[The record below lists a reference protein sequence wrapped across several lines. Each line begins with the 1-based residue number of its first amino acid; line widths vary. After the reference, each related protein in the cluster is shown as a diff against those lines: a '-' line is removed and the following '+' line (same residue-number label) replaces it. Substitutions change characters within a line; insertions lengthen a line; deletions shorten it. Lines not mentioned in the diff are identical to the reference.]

1 VLKEF
6 SKTENFVSLSRDTR
20 LIDYQNAQIILI
32 GARQGKHVIK
42 NEIGVEIKDEK
53 YINLETY
60 RKNGQAVQTPVW
72 FVIDGRTL
80 YIRTDMSSGKVKRAK
95 NNPRVRITP
104 CNIRG
109 QPKGKWIDG
118 EMRMASIISE
128 SEKANKLLNH
138 KYGLKGKIRTF
149 NRLRNTKPMVFSI
162 QI

>member
-1 VLKEF
+1 MTRNNNDISQF
-6 SKTENFVSLSRDTR
+6 SN
-20 LIDYQNAQIILI
+20 
-32 GARQGKHVIK
+32 
-42 NEIGVEIKDEK
+42 EK

-109 QPKGKWIDG
+109 QPKGKWMDG
-118 EMRMASIISE
+118 EMRMVSITSE
-128 SEKANKLLNH
+128 SEKANQLLNH
-138 KYGLKGKIRTF
+138 KYGLKGKIIRTF
-149 NRLRNTKPMVFSI
+149 NRIRNTKPMVFSI

>member
-1 VLKEF
+1 MSKNNNTSQF
-6 SKTENFVSLSRDTR
+6 SN
-20 LIDYQNAQIILI
+20 
-32 GARQGKHVIK
+32 
-42 NEIGVEIKDEK
+42 EK

-72 FVIDGRTL
+72 FVIDGRIL

-109 QPKGKWIDG
+109 QPKGKWMDG
-118 EMRMASIISE
+118 EMRMASITSE
-128 SEKANKLLNH
+128 SEKANQLLNK
-138 KYGLKGKIRTF
+138 KYGLKGRIIRTF
-149 NRLRNTKPMVFSI
+149 NRLRNTTPIVFSI

>member
-1 VLKEF
+1 MSRNNNTSQF
-6 SKTENFVSLSRDTR
+6 SN
-20 LIDYQNAQIILI
+20 
-32 GARQGKHVIK
+32 
-42 NEIGVEIKDEK
+42 EK

-95 NNPRVRITP
+95 NNPHVRLTP

-109 QPKGKWIDG
+109 QPKGKWMDG
-118 EMRMASIISE
+118 EMRMASITSE
-128 SEKANKLLNH
+128 SEMASQLLNK
-138 KYGLKGKIRTF
+138 KYGMKGRIIRTF
-149 NRLRNTKPMVFSI
+149 NRLGNTKPIVFSI

>member
-1 VLKEF
+1 MSRNNNNTSQF
-6 SKTENFVSLSRDTR
+6 SN
-20 LIDYQNAQIILI
+20 
-32 GARQGKHVIK
+32 
-42 NEIGVEIKDEK
+42 EK

-95 NNPRVRITP
+95 NNPRVRISNLTP

-109 QPKGKWIDG
+109 QPKGKWMDG
-118 EMRMASIISE
+118 EMRMASITSE
-128 SEKANKLLNH
+128 SEMASQLLNK
-138 KYGLKGKIRTF
+138 KYGMKGRIIRTF
-149 NRLRNTKPMVFSI
+149 NRLRNTKPIVFSI

>member
-1 VLKEF
+1 MSRNNNNNNISQF
-6 SKTENFVSLSRDTR
+6 SN
-20 LIDYQNAQIILI
+20 
-32 GARQGKHVIK
+32 
-42 NEIGVEIKDEK
+42 EK

-60 RKNGQAVQTPVW
+60 RRNGQPVQTPVW

-95 NNPRVRITP
+95 NNPHVRITP

-109 QPKGKWIDG
+109 QPKGKWMDG
-118 EMRMASIISE
+118 EMRMASITSE
-128 SEKANKLLNH
+128 SEKANQLLNQ
-138 KYGLKGKIRTF
+138 KYGLKGRIIRTF

>member
-1 VLKEF
+1 MSKNNNTSQF
-6 SKTENFVSLSRDTR
+6 SN
-20 LIDYQNAQIILI
+20 
-32 GARQGKHVIK
+32 
-42 NEIGVEIKDEK
+42 EK

-60 RKNGQAVQTPVW
+60 RKSGQAVQTPVW
-72 FVIDGRTL
+72 FVIDGRIL

-118 EMRMASIISE
+118 EMRMASITSE
-128 SEKANKLLNH
+128 SEKANQLLNK
-138 KYGLKGKIRTF
+138 KYGLKGRIIRTF
-149 NRLRNTKPMVFSI
+149 NRLRNTTPIVFSI

>member
-1 VLKEF
+1 LF
-6 SKTENFVSLSRDTR
+6 H
-20 LIDYQNAQIILI
+20 YQGGQIILI

-60 RKNGQAVQTPVW
+60 RKNGQAVQTPW

-118 EMRMASIISE
+118 EIRMASIISE

>member
-1 VLKEF
+1 MSKNNNTSQF
-6 SKTENFVSLSRDTR
+6 SN
-20 LIDYQNAQIILI
+20 
-32 GARQGKHVIK
+32 
-42 NEIGVEIKDEK
+42 EK
-53 YINLETY
+53 YINLETF

-109 QPKGKWIDG
+109 QPKGKWMDG
-118 EMRMASIISE
+118 EMRMASITSE
-128 SEKANKLLNH
+128 SEKANQLLNK
-138 KYGLKGKIRTF
+138 KYGLKGRIIRTF
-149 NRLRNTKPMVFSI
+149 NRLRNTTPIVFSI